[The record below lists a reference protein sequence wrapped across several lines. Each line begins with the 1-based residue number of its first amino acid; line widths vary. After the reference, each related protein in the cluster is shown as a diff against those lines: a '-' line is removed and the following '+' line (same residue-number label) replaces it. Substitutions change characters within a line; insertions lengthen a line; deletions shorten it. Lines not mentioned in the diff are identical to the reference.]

1 MMFRLY
7 TGEALLPTDDVVY
20 GIPVVAIAE
29 RR

>member
-7 TGEALLPTDDVVY
+7 TGEALPTTDDVVY